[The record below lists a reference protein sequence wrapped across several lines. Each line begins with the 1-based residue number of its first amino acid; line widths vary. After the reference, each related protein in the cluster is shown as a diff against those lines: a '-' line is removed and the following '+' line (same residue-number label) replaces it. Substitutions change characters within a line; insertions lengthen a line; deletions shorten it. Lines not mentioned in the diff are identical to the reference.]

1 MDYSIVV
8 PTFNGGASWQRAAAA
23 IRTQRPAPQRI
34 LIIDSGSTDDSV
46 DISASHGFEV
56 VAIATADFDHGG
68 TRQTGIELL
77 PEAEIIVLLTQDA
90 ILLARD
96 SVALLVESFKNPKI
110 GVAYGR
116 QVAGPDASLYE
127 QHARTYNYPDQ
138 SMVKSLDSIPA
149 LGIKT
154 VFCSNSFAAY
164 RRSALQ
170 NVGGFPHRTLFAEDM
185 VVAAKMI
192 LAGFKVAYNA
202 DAVCEH
208 SHDYTVSQEFRRAF
222 DIGVFHRREH
232 WILEEFGGAK
242 SEGGSFVF
250 AGLRKIASADLFA
263 VPLALMKYMAKVL
276 GYTAGR
282 VEPILPNSI
291 KRLFS
296 MNRSFWKVHG

>member
-23 IRTQRPAPQRI
+23 ISAQRPKPQRI
-34 LIIDSGSTDDSV
+34 LIIDSDSADDSV
-46 DISASHGFEV
+46 AVSKGHGFEV
-56 VAIATADFDHGG
+56 VAIASADFDHGG
-68 TRQTGIELL
+68 TRQAGVELL
-77 PEAEIIVLLTQDA
+77 PEAEFIVFLTQDA
-90 ILLARD
+90 VLLAQD
-96 SVALLVESFKNPKI
+96 SIALLVRSFKNTKV

-116 QVAGPDASLYE
+116 QVAGPDASLLEKYTR
-127 QHARTYNYPDQ
+127 AFNYPEQ
-138 SMVKSLDSIPA
+138 SMVKSIDSIPA

-170 NVGGFPHRTLFAEDM
+170 NVGGFSKQTLFAEDM
-185 VVAAKMI
+185 LVAARMVH
-192 LAGFKVAYNA
+192 AGFNVAYDA

-208 SHDYTVSQEFRRAF
+208 SHDYTVAQEFRRAF

-250 AGLRKIASADLFA
+250 ASLLEIASADLFA
-263 VPLALMKYMAKVL
+263 VPLTLMKYIAKVF
-276 GYTAGR
+276 GYTVGR
-282 VEPILPNSI
+282 AESVLPVSI
-291 KRLFS
+291 KRTFS